1 MTYVGWWSEG
11 KQHGHGIIIGGAD
24 DQYGEWD
31 QDTPIHWLSDEDIK
45 YVKSGDYG
53 TNGGHAFDVPAGW

>member
-1 MTYVGWWSEG
+1 M
-11 KQHGHGIIIGGAD
+11 IIGGADD

-31 QDTPIHWLSDEDIK
+31 QDTPIHWLSEEDIK

-53 TNGGHAFDVPAGW
+53 TNGGQAFDVPAGW